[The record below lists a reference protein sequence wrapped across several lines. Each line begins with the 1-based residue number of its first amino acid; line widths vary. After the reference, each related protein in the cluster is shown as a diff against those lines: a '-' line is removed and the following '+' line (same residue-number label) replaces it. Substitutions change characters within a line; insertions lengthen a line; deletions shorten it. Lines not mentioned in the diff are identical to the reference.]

1 MEKRFEIKYEVQKQ
15 NFLKIYSNFLKKFR
29 IFKEYE
35 TREVFSLY
43 YDDINLNSLL
53 DNVAGI
59 SQREKF
65 RLRWYGKEENISD
78 ANFEIKKKKNKLTTK
93 IVIKPNKK
101 IEKKDIAYLFLRK
114 DIFDKYFQNSLLNE
128 IFLKKINN
136 LIKPRLIT
144 NYKRDYFKFDNNL
157 RFTFD
162 YSINY
167 KLYNDKFKV
176 WKKDDKSII
185 EIKCKE
191 NKLDYYKKI
200 LKSIPLITKRNSK
213 YVKGMA
219 MCEKTNYF

>member
-1 MEKRFEIKYEVQKQ
+1 MEKRFEIKYEVNNQ
-15 NFLKIYSNFLKKFR
+15 NFFRIYLNFLKKFR

-43 YDDINLNSLL
+43 YDDLNLNSLF
-53 DNVAGI
+53 DNVTGV

-65 RLRWYGKEENISD
+65 RLRWYDKEENISD

-93 IVIKPNKK
+93 EVIKLKK
-101 IEKKDIAYLFLRK
+101 KVEKKDIEYLFLRK
-114 DIFDKYFQNSLLNE
+114 EIFDKYFQNKLINK

-136 LIKPRLIT
+136 SIKPRLIT

-167 KLYNDKFKV
+167 KIYNDKFEV

-185 EIKCKE
+185 EVKCKE
-191 NKLDYYKKI
+191 NKLNYYKKI
-200 LKSIPLITKRNSK
+200 LKDIPLITKRNSK

-219 MCEKTNYF
+219 IYGKTNYF